1 MVAVV
6 PSAPKHQAPQNARSP
21 KPAAGGANFGRFLE
35 QATGEQHPAPEA
47 AREERPPTL
56 EQAPED
62 RAPEPEPIPEDRAP
76 AAEPE
81 AAPPA
86 EEAGLTLA
94 AEPKATYQN
103 QEELPT
109 GAKDPQSAPAPAAPQ
124 PFVPLVP
131 LVPTTAAETLSTAA
145 ALQHSLPA
153 PTLPAPTLPA
163 PAPATRAL
171 NTLAPTGTQRAPRQ
185 PEDRGSGLLP
195 LDQLPEEQ
203 QLDLDSLLPKPPS
216 PAGGQHSSADLL
228 SFDELMR
235 PDLRTEV
242 SPEPVLDQ
250 LQQAMNTALLD
261 ETTLMPQVVRGLATL
276 VSGGMSEMRLQ
287 LMPEDL
293 GEIEVRV
300 RTSEGVV
307 RGEMLVQNPEVKQL
321 LDQHL
326 DRLRNALHQQGLDLR
341 DFDIGLAPEGRF
353 GQPDRSWHGFQPQG
367 GTRRQTAATSAL
379 PEAPTPAP
387 RGSLAVDYLA

>member
-6 PSAPKHQAPQNARSP
+6 PSIPRPQAPQGARSP
-21 KPAAGGANFGRFLE
+21 KPAAGGPDFGRFLQ
-35 QATGEQHPAPEA
+35 QADDENRPAPEA
-47 AREERPPTL
+47 AREER
-56 EQAPED
+56 APE
-62 RAPEPEPIPEDRAP
+62 AEPVPEDRAP
-76 AAEPE
+76 AAEPKV
-81 AAPPA
+81 APPA
-86 EEAGLTLA
+86 EETEEGVPVPA
-94 AEPKATYQN
+94 AETENADRKR
-103 QEELPT
+103 EEHPE
-109 GAKDPQSAPAPAAPQ
+109 GAKDQNSAPVPAAPQ
-124 PFVPLVP
+124 PFMPLVP
-131 LVPTTAAETLSTAA
+131 ITAAQTVSTAA
-145 ALQHSLPA
+145 AVQPSLPA
-153 PTLPAPTLPA
+153 ETAPAPTPVAKTLSGLA
-163 PAPATRAL
+163 PAGA
-171 NTLAPTGTQRAPRQ
+171 QRAPRQ
-185 PEDRGSGLLP
+185 TENEDPDLLL

-203 QLDLDSLLPKPPS
+203 QLDLDGMLPQPP
-216 PAGGQHSSADLL
+216 PHAGGQHSSADLL

-235 PDLRTEV
+235 PDLKTDV

-250 LQQAMNTALLD
+250 LQQAMDTALLD
-261 ETTLMPQVVRGLATL
+261 ETAQLLMPQVVRGLATL